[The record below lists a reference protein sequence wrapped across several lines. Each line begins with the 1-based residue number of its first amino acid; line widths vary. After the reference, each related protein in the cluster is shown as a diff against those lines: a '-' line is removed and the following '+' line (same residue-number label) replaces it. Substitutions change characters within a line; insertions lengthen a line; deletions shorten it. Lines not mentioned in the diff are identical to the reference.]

1 MTQTNETTQTTFR
14 VSGLPGEVLEAARSG
29 GADARG
35 NVPVRMVAD
44 GGEPVRC
51 CLQDARAGEELV
63 LFGYAPPLP
72 ESPYRET
79 GAVFAHLGECPA
91 PPTDRYPADWR
102 GRPQVLRA
110 YDARGWIHP
119 ATRTHDGTDPEAA
132 VAAVVAEP
140 GVVQVHSR
148 NIAYGC
154 WMFTAVAA

>member
-51 CLQDARAGEELV
+51 CLQDARAGEGLV

-72 ESPYRET
+72 ESPTARPGRSSHISVSVRHHPRT
-79 GAVFAHLGECPA
+79 AT
-91 PPTDRYPADWR
+91 PPTGG

-132 VAAVVAEP
+132 VAAVLAEP